1 MTPRNPAHIG
11 PDGKGFFGTV
21 TVGRRGQVALP
32 AQARRQLGLEPG
44 DQLVV
49 LTDPAQ
55 GLALIPLRLLL
66 ERAPNDPLAMLVR
79 STLGGSAPT
88 GPPPGGPVAPP
99 APPGEPGAGPP
110 GAPPSATASA
120 PPGAP
125 GAPPAAGSATAYAP
139 PAPPTTS
146 APTHQEQS

>member
-88 GPPPGGPVAPP
+88 GPPPGGPAAPP
-99 APPGEPGAGPP
+99 APPGEPGAAPA
-110 GAPPSATASA
+110 GAPPS
-120 PPGAP
+120 AP
-125 GAPPAAGSATAYAP
+125 GAPPAAGSATASAP